1 MSLLPQELSCPQEGL
16 RMFELP
22 SLKRRSRRED
32 KFVIRRKRCTGPMWD
47 TEIVDGGAVKVPDTD
62 HNITPLVEFDWQ
74 VSVRLDPFSIGR
86 IHH

>member
-1 MSLLPQELSCPQEGL
+1 MWMKVQ
-16 RMFELP
+16 
-22 SLKRRSRRED
+22 SRFPKE
-32 KFVIRRKRCTGPMWD
+32 
-47 TEIVDGGAVKVPDTD
+47 DTD